1 MISQFSKKN
10 RLIVFDKYI
19 NKYFEPTFTLQHNA
33 AIFFQLEHYVYLFCQ
48 LTLNETI

>member
-1 MISQFSKKN
+1 MISQFLKKK

-19 NKYFEPTFTLQHNA
+19 NKYFKPMFTLQHNT

-48 LTLNETI
+48 LTLNDTI